1 MFIPLRFYVNCDFQ
15 KQDEKNPPSDCTSV
29 DYQNNSHVIFCLD
42 FVSIIQ
48 KSLPLLT
55 KPKI

>member
-1 MFIPLRFYVNCDFQ
+1 MFIPPRFYVNCDFQ

-42 FVSIIQ
+42 FCVYYS
-48 KSLPLLT
+48 KVLT
-55 KPKI
+55 SADKT